1 MIKYSEKILRYHKKS
16 LKFSVIFLLIVIL
29 GFANFAPKF
38 MEYLRVKEAQAVA
51 QGDGKIIYGEGTITL
66 PRTRDWT
73 PNIFTAVDAHF
84 FSLDDSSII
93 FSAVGEGKTS
103 SLTWID
109 RLLGVG
115 QANAHD
121 VPSDWWKID
130 LKTGKMER
138 LTRIYDVGLY
148 GSFSPDGNYIAFIA
162 VSGVYVMK
170 ADGNNLTPI
179 TTVSSAGTLEWAP

>member
-1 MIKYSEKILRYHKKS
+1 MLIESAIWPPPLARWEELAYLS
-16 LKFSVIFLLIVIL
+16 LDPKTFTNELVL
-29 GFANFAPKF
+29 GDPNGKNG
-38 MEYLRVKEAQAVA
+38 KAVM
-51 QGDGKIIYGEGTITL
+51 
-66 PRTRDWT
+66 P
-73 PNIFTAVDAHF
+73 PNTFTAVDAHF

-115 QANAHD
+115 QASAHD

-148 GSFSPDGNYIAFIA
+148 GSFFARWQLHCLYRRERRIRNESRW
-162 VSGVYVMK
+162 K
-170 ADGNNLTPI
+170 
-179 TTVSSAGTLEWAP
+179 